1 VDSLVALTLVTAVSA
16 ALIAYEAL
24 RFRETRTRW
33 RTAS

>member
-1 VDSLVALTLVTAVSA
+1 VSA